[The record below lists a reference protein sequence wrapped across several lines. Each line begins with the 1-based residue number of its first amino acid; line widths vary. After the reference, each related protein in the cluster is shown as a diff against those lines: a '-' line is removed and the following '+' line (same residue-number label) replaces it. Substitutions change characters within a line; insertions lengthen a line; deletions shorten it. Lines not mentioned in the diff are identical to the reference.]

1 LRELPIAAGLQI
13 MMWHSLQNGN
23 KLRWDHALANENS
36 EAVGD
41 IVATMQ
47 SALTRAEASDDS
59 DYEN

>member
-1 LRELPIAAGLQI
+1 
-13 MMWHSLQNGN
+13 MWHSLQNGN